1 MSGNVDAV
9 EPLDE
14 ELFELLENVGE
25 HRDALE
31 GLAETAE
38 ALEGS
43 GMLDL
48 LEVVA
53 TRDASTNEQL
63 YDAFVEDEGKLRLVQ
78 NLTLLTSV
86 ASRVDPD
93 SLAHGLEALSGDD
106 GLAAVADERPPRV
119 GPVGAFKRLRDPD
132 VQRGLGLVF
141 ELLEAVGRQYDG
153 K

>member
-1 MSGNVDAV
+1 MSNADAV

-14 ELFELLENVGE
+14 DLVELLENVGE

-43 GMLDL
+43 GIFDL
-48 LEVVA
+48 LEVMA
-53 TRDASTNEQL
+53 TRDATSNEQL
-63 YDAFVEDEGKLRLVQ
+63 YEAFVEDEGKLRLVQ
-78 NLTLLTSV
+78 NLALLGNV
-86 ASRVDPD
+86 ASRVDPQ
-93 SLAHGLEALSGDD
+93 SLGRALQALSGDD
-106 GLAAVADERPPRV
+106 ELAAVAEEGPSRV
-119 GPVGAFKRLRDPD
+119 GPVGTFNKLRDPD

-141 ELLEAVGRQYDG
+141 AVLGAVGRQFDE